1 MAVSETVKPKKRGR
15 GRPAGPEPT
24 CTVLEAAEA
33 LRLSKWTIYDYLREL
48 CSDGLPILPHRRIG
62 RGPNSVRIP
71 VKHVDGIEHRLRL
84 RCGPPRPLS
93 FLLGGATDERGR

>member
-1 MAVSETVKPKKRGR
+1 MPETVDAPKKRGR
-15 GRPAGPEPT
+15 PVGPEPT

-48 CSDGLPILPHRRIG
+48 CSDGLPVLPHRRIG

-84 RCGPPRPLS
+84 RCGAARPSS
-93 FLLGGATDERGR
+93 FFSDREAEE